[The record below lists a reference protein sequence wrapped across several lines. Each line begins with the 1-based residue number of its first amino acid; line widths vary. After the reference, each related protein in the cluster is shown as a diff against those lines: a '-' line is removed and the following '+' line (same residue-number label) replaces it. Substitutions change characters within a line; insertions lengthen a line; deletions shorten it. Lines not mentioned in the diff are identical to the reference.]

1 MFMNSTSD
9 SWKHIIMRAVIVT
22 GMGIVLG
29 AALYQ
34 FAVFTPSMKAFQFS
48 MSSLS
53 IGIMYAALKSRRLRD
68 GLAALLVWYVILT
81 GLMEEFNSWL
91 LFLNLAYIG
100 GMAGAVV
107 LHQRAVRSPFV
118 HGAVLRIVLAG
129 ATVGVVNG
137 VVVIVLAVLIWNSA
151 LAHISSIMA
160 AVYFNL
166 QIGSLIGLAT
176 GSGMEL
182 AEYLIG
188 KFPDRPGE
196 VLPEPTA
203 RVSPAADTGTT

>member
-1 MFMNSTSD
+1 MNIPNEPRKNTIS
-9 SWKHIIMRAVIVT
+9 RAVIVT
-22 GMGIVLG
+22 GMGILLG

-34 FAVFTPSMKAFQFS
+34 LAVFSPAMKAFQFS
-48 MSSLS
+48 MNSLS
-53 IGIMYAALKSRRLRD
+53 IGITYAALRSRRLRD

-91 LFLNLAYIG
+91 LFLNFAYIG
-100 GMAGAVV
+100 GMACAVV

-118 HGAVLRIVLAG
+118 IGPILRIVLAG
-129 ATVGVVNG
+129 ATIGVVNG
-137 VVVIVLAVLIWNSA
+137 LVVIVLSVLIWNSA
-151 LAHISSIMA
+151 IAHVHSIMA
-160 AVYFNL
+160 AVYYNL

-188 KFPDRPGE
+188 KYLDRPA
-196 VLPEPTA
+196 VVTPEA
-203 RVSPAADTGTT
+203 MSGDNAAL